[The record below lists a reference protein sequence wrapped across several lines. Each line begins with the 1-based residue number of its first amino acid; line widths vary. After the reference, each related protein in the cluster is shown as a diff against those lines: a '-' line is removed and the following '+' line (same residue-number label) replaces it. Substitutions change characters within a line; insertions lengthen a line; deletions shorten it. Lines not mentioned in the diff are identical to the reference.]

1 MKNKNDKVEECKKY
15 IFIKL
20 QNILKELNI
29 NNNKKR
35 YIIGV
40 SGIPGS
46 GKTTF
51 VNQIV
56 NEFNEQCHKNGHKN
70 NPCIA
75 ISMDGFHLPK
85 SKLDEQMYLRRGAY
99 YTFDS
104 YKFLNF
110 LKHLKNES
118 NKIIKAPS
126 FDHKIADPVED
137 DIVIELCHKLIII
150 EGIYLHLKNP
160 SPWNEISSLFDEKWF
175 IPINIDEARYRVGK
189 RHYNSNLVNSIE
201 EGIIKFD
208 NNDRLNAEFI
218 LNNRDENV
226 LNIDFN

>member
-1 MKNKNDKVEECKKY
+1 MEKKNDKIEKSKKY

-20 QNILKELNI
+20 QNILKEVNT
-29 NNNKKR
+29 NNKR

-56 NEFNEQCHKNGHKN
+56 NEFNEQCHKNGYKN

-85 SKLDEQMYLRRGAY
+85 FKLDEEMYLRRGAY

-104 YKFLNF
+104 YKLFNF
-110 LKHLKNES
+110 LKYLKKKS
-118 NKIIKAPS
+118 NTIIKAPS
-126 FDHKIADPVED
+126 FDHKIADPIEEN
-137 DIVIELCHKLIII
+137 INIELYHKIII
-150 EGIYLHLKNP
+150 VEGIYLHLKNL
-160 SPWNEISSLFDEKWF
+160 SPWDEISSLFDEKWF
-175 IPINIDEARYRVGK
+175 IPINIDEARCRVGK
-189 RHYNSNLVNSIE
+189 RHYNSNLVNSVE

-218 LNNRDENV
+218 FNNRDENV
-226 LNIDFN
+226 LNIDIN

>member
-1 MKNKNDKVEECKKY
+1 METKNDKIEESKKY

-35 YIIGV
+35 YVIGV

-56 NEFNEQCHKNGHKN
+56 NEFNEQCYKNGYIN

-75 ISMDGFHLPK
+75 ISMDGFHFPK
-85 SKLDEQMYLRRGAY
+85 FKLNEKMYLRRGAY
-99 YTFDS
+99 CTFDS
-104 YKFLNF
+104 YKLLNF
-110 LKHLKNES
+110 LKYLKKES
-118 NKIIKAPS
+118 NIIIKAPS
-126 FDHKIADPVED
+126 FDHKIADPVENN
-137 DIVIELCHKLIII
+137 INIELYHKIILV

-160 SPWNEISSLFDEKWF
+160 SPWDEISSLFDEKWF
-175 IPINIDEARYRVGK
+175 IPINIEEARYRVGK
-189 RHYNSNLVNSIE
+189 RHYDSNLVNSIE

-226 LNIDFN
+226 LNIDVN